1 MASTGALTKE
11 DLFDLSGKV
20 ALITGG
26 GSGLGLMMAQSLA
39 ANGAKVYIC
48 GRTKDK
54 IETASQVH
62 SKGAV
67 GDIIPIQADVSSKEE
82 IRALFDE
89 IGSREK
95 CLCILVNNA
104 GVCEAT
110 YPVAEAKSADE
121 LKRFLFDSDKG
132 TFDSWID
139 VYRTNVASVY
149 FTTAAM
155 LPLLQAS
162 TEQHPGW
169 SGTVIN
175 VGSVSGVVQSAENH
189 FSYNASKAAVSHLTR
204 MMASEFAAAG
214 LKIRV
219 NNIAPGVFPSEMTTG
234 ESDDVNKSHISKE
247 SFEGKVPAARPG
259 KDEDMASTVLFLAA
273 NQYLN
278 GQTVVVDGGNSL
290 ATGM

>member
-189 FSYNASKAAVSHLTR
+189 FSYNASKAA
-204 MMASEFAAAG
+204 
-214 LKIRV
+214 IRV